1 MKSAIEGL
9 EPELVWKYF
18 YELSQIPRASYKE
31 QAACEW
37 VKKEAESFGHEVLQD
52 AEGNILVRVA
62 ATAGLE
68 DRPSVCLQGHL
79 DMVCEKNR
87 DCAHDFDKDPIKILR
102 DGDWM
107 FADGTT
113 LGADNGIGVAAGLAL
128 MADKSIEHGPV
139 ELLFTVN
146 EESGM
151 TGVKALDG
159 SMIRSRILL
168 NLDSEEDGIFYIGC
182 AGGRDTNVS
191 WKADLEAVPAGTTS
205 YQVTVRGLRGGHSGC
220 DIHEGR
226 ANALQILNRAL
237 WAIDAVTDMRVS
249 AVQAGNKRNAI
260 AREGEATLH
269 FAAGDLEK
277 VKAAVAAAEKDFQLE
292 FKGIEPKLAVA
303 IAPIDAPADA
313 KVLSKK
319 DQKNLLFA
327 LHTIPHG
334 VQAMCAAVP
343 GLVETSSNL
352 AIVELA
358 GDTVTITT
366 NQRSNIDSAKFYVS
380 DKIKA
385 IADQIGADC
394 EQTAGYTGWPPN
406 PDSKVLA
413 TAKAVWTKTFEKE
426 PEVKAIHAGLECAII
441 GGKVPGMD
449 MISFGP
455 TLMGVHSPDEKL
467 QISAV
472 PRFWKFTCALL
483 KEIA

>member
-31 QAACEW
+31 QAACAW
-37 VKKEAESFGHEVLQD
+37 VKKEAESFGHKVLED

-62 ATAGLE
+62 ATPGLE
-68 DRPSVCLQGHL
+68 NLPSVCLQGHL

-87 DCAHDFDKDPIKILR
+87 DCAHDFDKDPIKLRR

-107 FADGTT
+107 FAEGTT

-159 SMIRSRILL
+159 SMIESRILL

-191 WKADLEAVPAGTTS
+191 WKATLKAVPAGTEAH
-205 YQVTVRGLRGGHSGC
+205 QLTVRGLKGGHSGC

-226 ANALQILNRAL
+226 ANALQILNRSL
-237 WAIDAVTDMRVS
+237 WAIDAVADLKIS
-249 AVQAGNKRNAI
+249 ALLGGNKRNAI

-269 FAAGDLEK
+269 LKADQLAAAK
-277 VKAAVAAAEKDFQLE
+277 KAVAEMEAAFQLE
-292 FKGIEPKLAVA
+292 YKGIEPKLAVA
-303 IAPIDAPADA
+303 LSPIDAGADA
-313 KVLSKK
+313 KVLSAEDTKK
-319 DQKNLLFA
+319 LLFA

-343 GLVETSSNL
+343 GLVETSSNM
-352 AIVELA
+352 AIVELQ
-358 GDTVTITT
+358 GETITITT

-385 IADQIGADC
+385 IADMIGADC
-394 EQTAGYTGWPPN
+394 EQTSGYTGWPPN

-413 TAKAVWTKTFEKE
+413 KAKEVWTKTFEKE